1 MTKCYFGSDGNMICP
16 NQKQVEKSLPK
27 TKKCVFKDDGDVKCI
42 DVDKLPKPK
51 KKVKR
56 KKRNIKS
63 KPKVKK

>member
-1 MTKCYFGSDGNMICP
+1 MTKCYFGSDGDIICP
-16 NQKQVEKSLPK
+16 NSKPVQKPLPK

-42 DVDKLPKPK
+42 DIDKLPKPK

-56 KKRNIKS
+56 KKQNIKS